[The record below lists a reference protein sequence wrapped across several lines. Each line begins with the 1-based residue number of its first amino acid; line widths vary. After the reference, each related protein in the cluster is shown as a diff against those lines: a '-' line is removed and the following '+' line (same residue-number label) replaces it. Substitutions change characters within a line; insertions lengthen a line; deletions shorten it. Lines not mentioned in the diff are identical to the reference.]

1 MLALTVTLDSLF
13 NQEGRHGKDQKPSVF
28 PKKGDNLASRASK
41 LEENLE
47 VYEPIIL
54 KEIAIVLIKDDTTWY
69 PYGLHSLVIH
79 YFNFFFQ
86 MQNDY
91 QKQNIQ
97 LTPFIKLLITHD
109 TLHYYITRCRWLY
122 ATKPCYNIL
131 INPNC

>member
-79 YFNFFFQ
+79 YFNFFFKCK
-86 MQNDY
+86 MTTKN
-91 QKQNIQ
+91 K
-97 LTPFIKLLITHD
+97 TFS
-109 TLHYYITRCRWLY
+109 LHRS
-122 ATKPCYNIL
+122 
-131 INPNC
+131 